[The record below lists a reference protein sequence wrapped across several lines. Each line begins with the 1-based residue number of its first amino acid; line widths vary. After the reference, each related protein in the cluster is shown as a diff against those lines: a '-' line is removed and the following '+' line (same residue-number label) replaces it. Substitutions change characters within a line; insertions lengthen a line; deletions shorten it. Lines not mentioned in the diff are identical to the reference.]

1 MTRGPALRA
10 AGPELSA
17 AGSGLGT
24 VGSAS
29 NVADIALGAPRIVLS
44 TPRPAPSACG
54 HHFASAFQSCETGIC
69 SSGLQMGANEVRRN
83 FLCLT
88 SGKRLR

>member
-1 MTRGPALRA
+1 MTRGPALRS

-17 AGSGLGT
+17 PGSGLGT

-29 NVADIALGAPRIVLS
+29 NVTDIALSAPRIVLS
-44 TPRPAPSACG
+44 TPSPALSACG
-54 HHFASAFQSCETGIC
+54 HHFTSAFQSCETRIC
-69 SSGLQMGANEVRRN
+69 SSGLQTGANEVRRN
-83 FLCLT
+83 FLCHT

>member
-10 AGPELSA
+10 AGPKLSA
-17 AGSGLGT
+17 AGSRLAT

-29 NVADIALGAPRIVLS
+29 NVTDIALSAPRIVLS